1 MPINTTPQNTQ
12 STQIYVYC
20 YHPNKRFAYAS
31 YEDIPATPAEHHMTK
46 YLVDVSSIPSNP
58 EDKTFDGTT
67 WSDITGISTER
78 DLVALRKE
86 RNRLLA
92 ETDWWG
98 MSDHTMTQAETDY
111 RQALRDITDT
121 YTSLDTVVW
130 PTKP

>member
-1 MPINTTPQNTQ
+1 MTLQDG
-12 STQIYVYC
+12 QIYVYC
-20 YHPNKRFAYAS
+20 YYPNNRFAMALTENLNVTS
-31 YEDIPATPAEHHMTK
+31 TEHHMVQYT
-46 YLVDVSSIPSNP
+46 VDESTIPADAHN
-58 EDKTFDGTT
+58 KTFDGTT
-67 WSDITGISTER
+67 WADISGLSAER
-78 DLVALRKE
+78 DLFALRKE

-121 YTSLDTVVW
+121 YSSLDTVVW

>member
-1 MPINTTPQNTQ
+1 MTLQDG
-12 STQIYVYC
+12 QIYVYC
-20 YHPNKRFAYAS
+20 YYPNNRFAYALH
-31 YEDIPATPAEHHMTK
+31 EDIPATPAEHSMSK
-46 YLVDVSSIPSNP
+46 YVVTESTIPADAK
-58 EDKTFDGTT
+58 DKTFDGTT
-67 WSDITGISTER
+67 WADISGIQAER
-78 DLVALRKE
+78 DIFALRQE

-121 YTSLDTVVW
+121 YSSLDTVVW